1 MKYMLKEMPIDERPR
16 ERLIKY
22 GPSSLANYELLA
34 IIIRTGSYKKSVL
47 DISKE
52 LLIKFHS
59 LDQINEATVA
69 ELTQVSGI
77 GEAKAISL
85 LAAIE
90 LGKRINIPTNNIV
103 VIKSPFDSY
112 NYLKDNLQHLNQ
124 ENLVALYLNS
134 KSEVIVL
141 RTVTIGSLNQTIFN
155 IKDILKW
162 ALKYSAAGLIIAH
175 NHPSGDPTPSRQ
187 DIESTHALIKAAKLM
202 DIIIVDHI
210 IIGKNKYCSLKEKN
224 IIE

>member
-16 ERLIKY
+16 ERLLKY

-34 IIIRTGSYKKSVL
+34 IIMRTGSYNKSVL

-52 LLIKFHS
+52 LLIKFQS
-59 LDQINEATVA
+59 LDQINEATIA
-69 ELTQVSGI
+69 ELTKINGI

-90 LGKRINIPTNNIV
+90 LGKRINVPIKKVIA
-103 VIKSPFDSY
+103 IKSSFDSY

-134 KSEVIVL
+134 KSEVITL
-141 RTVTIGSLNQTIFN
+141 KTVTIGTLNQTIFN

-162 ALKYSAAGLIIAH
+162 ALKYSAAGLIVAH
-175 NHPSGDPTPSRQ
+175 NHPSGDPAPSRQ
-187 DIESTHALIKAAKLM
+187 DIESTYALVKAAKLM

-210 IIGKNKYCSLKEKN
+210 IIGKNKYCSLKEKQ

>member
-16 ERLIKY
+16 ERLLKY

-34 IIIRTGSYKKSVL
+34 IIMRTGSYNKSVL

-52 LLIKFHS
+52 LLIKFQS
-59 LDQINEATVA
+59 LDQINEATIA
-69 ELTQVSGI
+69 ELTKINGI

-90 LGKRINIPTNNIV
+90 LGKRINVPIKKVIA
-103 VIKSPFDSY
+103 IKSSFDSY

-134 KSEVIVL
+134 KSEVITL
-141 RTVTIGSLNQTIFN
+141 KTITIGTLNQTIFN

-162 ALKYSAAGLIIAH
+162 ALKYSAAGLIVAH

-187 DIESTHALIKAAKLM
+187 DIESTNALVKAAKLM

-210 IIGKNKYCSLKEKN
+210 IIGKNKYCSLKEKQ

>member
-16 ERLIKY
+16 ERLVKY

-34 IIIRTGSYKKSVL
+34 IIIRTGSFNKSVL

-52 LLIKFHS
+52 LLIRFHS
-59 LDQINEATVA
+59 LDQINEATIA
-69 ELTQVSGI
+69 ELTQISGI
-77 GEAKAISL
+77 GDAKAISL

-90 LGKRINIPTNNIV
+90 LGKRINLPINNTIA
-103 VIKSPFDSY
+103 IKSPFDSY

-202 DIIIVDHI
+202 DVIIVDHI
-210 IIGKNKYCSLKEKN
+210 IIGKNRYCSFKEKQ

>member
-16 ERLIKY
+16 ERLLKY
-22 GPSSLANYELLA
+22 GPSALANYELLA
-34 IIIRTGSYKKSVL
+34 IIMRTGSYNKSVL

-52 LLIKFHS
+52 LLIKFQS

-69 ELTQVSGI
+69 ELTKINGI

-90 LGKRINIPTNNIV
+90 LGKRINVPIRKVIT
-103 VIKSPFDSY
+103 IKSPFDSY

-134 KSEVIVL
+134 KSEVITL
-141 RTVTIGSLNQTIFN
+141 KTVTIGTLNQTIFN

-162 ALKYSAAGLIIAH
+162 ALKYSAAGLIVAH

-187 DIESTHALIKAAKLM
+187 DIESTYALVKAAKLM

-210 IIGKNKYCSLKEKN
+210 IIGKNKYCSLKEKQ